1 MYTLS
6 VLCVLGLLA
15 AVQVTSGV
23 SVAEQSEI
31 VNKHNEFRRSV
42 QPPASNMLKM
52 SWNSEAAA
60 NAQAW
65 ADQCIMD
72 HSPKSDRRITN
83 LNKCGE
89 NVASSGNR
97 ISWSE
102 VIQGWYNEAKDW
114 RYGVGSINGKTVGHF
129 TQVVW
134 YNSHEIGCGMAYC
147 PNSENLYHY
156 VCQYCPPGNYQHT
169 QPYKSGTPCGD
180 CPKACSD
187 NLCTNA
193 CPYMD
198 TYNVCPDLKR
208 EWSCDDS
215 DVASWCPASCQCPSD
230 II

>member
-1 MYTLS
+1 CNIYLF
-6 VLCVLGLLA
+6 LCTATFLA
-15 AVQVTSGV
+15 FRPSTSGV

-134 YNSHEIGCGMAYC
+134 YNSHEIGCELI
-147 PNSENLYHY
+147 SSLK
-156 VCQYCPPGNYQHT
+156 GNYQHT

-187 NLCTNA
+187 NLCSKWPALNK
-193 CPYMD
+193 CYMNIR
-198 TYNVCPDLKR
+198 TLYHNFCFHI
-208 EWSCDDS
+208 CGN
-215 DVASWCPASCQCPSD
+215 C
-230 II
+230 IT

>member
-134 YNSHEIGCGMAYC
+134 YNSHEIGCELI
-147 PNSENLYHY
+147 SSLK
-156 VCQYCPPGNYQHT
+156 GNYQHT